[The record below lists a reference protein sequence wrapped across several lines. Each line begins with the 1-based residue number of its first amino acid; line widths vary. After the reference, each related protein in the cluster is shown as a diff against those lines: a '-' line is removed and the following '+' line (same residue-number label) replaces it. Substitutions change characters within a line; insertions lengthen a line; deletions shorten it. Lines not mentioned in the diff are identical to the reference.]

1 MLHLWFRVGYYLDG
15 GAVLHRLSSGERGES
30 SATNLEIALG
40 VAAPALLGFGVVFPL
55 VILLPMHAA
64 NEKVGGFNEVKQFQ
78 LYLGTSAI
86 YAALTFLF
94 WLVRTIRG

>member
-55 VILLPMHAA
+55 V
-64 NEKVGGFNEVKQFQ
+64 KQFQ